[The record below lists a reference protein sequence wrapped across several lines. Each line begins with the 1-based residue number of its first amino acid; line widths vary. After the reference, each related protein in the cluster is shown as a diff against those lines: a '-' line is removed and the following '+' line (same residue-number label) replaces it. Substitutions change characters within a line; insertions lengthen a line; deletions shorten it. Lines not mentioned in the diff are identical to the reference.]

1 MLSPEPVLAQ
11 ELSSRSHA
19 KRLFMQTN
27 MSIPIGAHD
36 VHTEDDLLIAL
47 TRLMSSN
54 LDVSRWMIRLNTDF
68 NNEGTA
74 YIDTNKLQVML
85 DLRKEQRT
93 LMQSHADAEAW
104 FERHVQ
110 LNARKRILNGL
121 QETQM
126 EVIHICRPDIYPDYK
141 AFIDFVKLYGAVV
154 EAEPPSIRGYVE
166 SYCLMHPSGDIQVN
180 RGAVL
185 LSDENYQRQGIS
197 FPQTLIHDKALGG
210 ATKAIASTLMAKYN
224 AVGFMTVTFC
234 VFWDGF
240 EEISRLWA
248 SSVSFGMH
256 SAFGAL
262 GTLACLTRPL
272 DTPVLSSDA
281 LFMTVP
287 EGRCFVH
294 VPSLVH
300 LPLMSSRDDVFFKL
314 CKMHGIAFDYERKT
328 GILFFL
334 VDSVIGGMLSFIV
347 VAETRIKSLEFS
359 IHALTF
365 ILRNFGKPDERD
377 TTNSWCNLNTVLRSL
392 KSSLKL
398 EVGRAKAIGN

>member
-19 KRLFMQTN
+19 KRLFMTTN

-36 VHTEDDLLIAL
+36 VHTQDDLLIAL

-54 LDVSRWMIRLNTDF
+54 LDVTRWMIRLNTDF

-74 YIDTNKLQVML
+74 YIDTNKLQVMI
-85 DLRKEQRT
+85 DLRKEQK
-93 LMQSHADAEAW
+93 LMHSHADSEAW

-121 QETQM
+121 QETNM
-126 EVIHICRPDIYPDYK
+126 EVIHICRPDMYPDYK
-141 AFIDFVKLYGAVV
+141 SFVEFIKRYGAVV

-166 SYCLMHPSGDIQVN
+166 SYCLIHPSGDIQVN
-180 RGAVL
+180 KGAVL
-185 LSDENYQRQGIS
+185 LYDENYQRQGIS
-197 FPQTLIHDKALGG
+197 YPQTLIHDKALAG
-210 ATKAIASTLMAKYN
+210 ATKAVATKLVSNHST
-224 AVGFMTVTFC
+224 VGFMTVTFC

-248 SSVSFGMH
+248 SSISFGMH
-256 SAFGAL
+256 SAFGAM
-262 GTLACLTRPL
+262 GTLACLTRSL
-272 DTPVLSSDA
+272 DTPVSSDA
-281 LFMTVP
+281 LFTQVP
-287 EGRCFVH
+287 EGRSFVH
-294 VPSLVH
+294 VPSVVH
-300 LPLMSSRDDVFFKL
+300 LPLMSSRDDIFFKL

-334 VDSVIGGMLSFIV
+334 VDSVIGGMLSFIS
-347 VAETRIKSLEFS
+347 VAETRIKSIEFS

-365 ILRNFGKPDERD
+365 ILRNFGKSDENL
-377 TTNSWCNLNTVLRSL
+377 TNSTNSWCSLNNVLRSL
-392 KSSLKL
+392 KTSLKM
-398 EVGRAKAIGN
+398 EVGRARGF

>member
-1 MLSPEPVLAQ
+1 M
-11 ELSSRSHA
+11 
-19 KRLFMQTN
+19 KTN

-54 LDVSRWMIRLNTDF
+54 LDIQRWLIRLNTDF

-74 YIDTNKLQVML
+74 YIDTTNLPVIL
-85 DLRKEQRT
+85 ELRKEQKA
-93 LMQSHADAEAW
+93 LMNSHADPEAW

-126 EVIHICRPDIYPDYK
+126 DVIHICRQDIFTDYK
-141 AFIDFVKLYGAVV
+141 ALIEFIKRFGAVV

-166 SYCLMHPSGDIQVN
+166 SYCLMNPNGDIQVN
-180 RGAVL
+180 RGAVV
-185 LSDENYQRQGIS
+185 LSDANYQRQGIT
-197 FPQTLIHDKALGG
+197 FPQTLIHDKALAG
-210 ATKAIASTLMAKYN
+210 ATKAVASRLMKYYN
-224 AVGFMTVTFC
+224 AIGFVTITYC

-248 SSVSFGMH
+248 SQISFGMD
-256 SAFGAL
+256 AAYGAL
-262 GTLACLTRPL
+262 GTVACLTRPL
-272 DTPVLSSDA
+272 DTPFGPDA
-281 LFMTVP
+281 LFMNVP

-294 VPSLVH
+294 VPALCH
-300 LPLMSSRDDVFFKL
+300 LPLMNSRDDIFLKL

-334 VDSVIGGMLSFIV
+334 VDSVIGGMLSFIA
-347 VAETRIKSLEFS
+347 VAETRIKSIEFT
-359 IHALTF
+359 IHALSF

-377 TTNSWCNLNTVLRSL
+377 TTNSWCSMNNILKSL
-392 KSSLKL
+392 KNTLKV
-398 EVGRAKAIGN
+398 EVGRARAVEK

>member
-36 VHTEDDLLIAL
+36 VHTQDDLLIAL

-54 LDVSRWMIRLNTDF
+54 LDVTRWMIRLNTDF

-74 YIDTNKLQVML
+74 YINTNELQVML
-85 DLRKEQRT
+85 DLRKEQKT
-93 LMQSHADAEAW
+93 LMNANADSEAW

-121 QETQM
+121 NETGM
-126 EVIHICRPDIYPDYK
+126 SVIHICRPDIYPDYK
-141 AFIDFVKLYGAVV
+141 SFVEFIKLYGAVV
-154 EAEPPSIRGYVE
+154 EAEAPSIRGYVE
-166 SYCLMHPSGDIQVN
+166 SYCLMHPNGEIQVN
-180 RGAVL
+180 KGAVL
-185 LSDENYQRQGIS
+185 LLDENYQRQGIS
-197 FPQTLIHDKALGG
+197 FPQKLIHEKALAG
-210 ATKAIASTLMAKYN
+210 ATKAVAARLKHMYDT
-224 AVGFMTVTFC
+224 VGFMTVTFS

-240 EEISRLWA
+240 SEISRLWA
-248 SSVSFGMH
+248 SSISFGMN
-256 SAFGAL
+256 SAFGAM
-262 GTLACLTRPL
+262 GTMACVTRPL
-272 DTPVLSSDA
+272 DTLVGSEA
-281 LFMTVP
+281 LFMEVP

-300 LPLMSSRDDVFFKL
+300 LPLMSSRDDIFFKM

-334 VDSVIGGMLSFIV
+334 VDSVIGGMLSFIA
-347 VAETRIKSLEFS
+347 VAETRIKSIEFS

-365 ILRNFGKPDERD
+365 ILRNFGKVDGSLSS
-377 TTNSWCNLNTVLRSL
+377 TTNSWCSLNNVLRSL

-398 EVGRAKAIGN
+398 EVGRARAVK